1 MIDKVICDEGF
12 NWNPSNWEYEFD
24 KSCGV
29 GEYLDYKNCKCRK
42 RLVDN
47 SVEECNENIDEKDL
61 HSTELH
67 SNKMIY
73 NKTLN
78 DYRKICGYCTIYIV
92 LFTIFF
98 MIRISISTLFI
109 YFYWYLKS
117 NTNITNIKYSTE
129 TTIY

>member
-1 MIDKVICDEGF
+1 MIDKVICDKEF
-12 NWNPSNWEYEFD
+12 NWNPSNCECEFD

-29 GEYLDYKNCKCRK
+29 GEYLDYKNCKCGK
-42 RLVDN
+42 RLVDK
-47 SVEECNENIDEKDL
+47 SVEECNENIDEKEL

-73 NKTLN
+73 NKSLN
-78 DYRKICGYCTIYIV
+78 DYRKICASCTICIV
-92 LFTIFF
+92 LFSIFF
-98 MIRISISTLFI
+98 MISVSISSVFI

-117 NTNITNIKYSTE
+117 NTNITNIDYSTE